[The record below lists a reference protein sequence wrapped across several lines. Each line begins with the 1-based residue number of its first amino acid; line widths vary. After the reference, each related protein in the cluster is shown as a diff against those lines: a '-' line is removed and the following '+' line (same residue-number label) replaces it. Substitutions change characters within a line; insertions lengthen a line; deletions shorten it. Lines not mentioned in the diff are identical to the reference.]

1 MSQYITVNEY
11 AALHHKQPVS
21 VRKLAQRGSL
31 KSAKKIGGVWLI
43 DKEEQYPDHRRSGS
57 VKSFE
62 MVRGMYLVD
71 EIAYVEGLPSTYVRI
86 GDQWCKKDVFRR
98 QLDKTNPEPTPVPYD
113 PFAGEDSERKM
124 NAGWFEAA
132 QNFGCLPRD
141 TDFVR
146 KELKRAATRT
156 SLPLSRRS
164 SMRSRKASVRTCSAG
179 SMGPNTSTRFVK
191 RCLSCLMGLTRCPSS
206 MSFVGWVSKQIIT
219 LRELSPCVSD
229 NRITK
234 ICYDIVMGTAEKLEA
249 TDIRPGRPRLGG
261 YDEATAIIN
270 FKVPASW
277 KTAMAQEAKSRNQN
291 LSDYLREVTSL
302 GYSAMHAGE

>member
-146 KELKRAATRT
+146 KELKRAATLDELAAVAAKFDAVKKSERT
-156 SLPLSRRS
+156 NVLGRFYGPEYEYTVREAVLELPDGVNAMSVEHEFRR
-164 SMRSRKASVRTCSAG
+164 MGIEADNYAPGVVAVRIG
-179 SMGPNTSTRFVK
+179 
-191 RCLSCLMGLTRCPSS
+191 
-206 MSFVGWVSKQIIT
+206 
-219 LRELSPCVSD
+219 
-229 NRITK
+229 
-234 ICYDIVMGTAEKLEA
+234 
-249 TDIRPGRPRLGG
+249 
-261 YDEATAIIN
+261 
-270 FKVPASW
+270 
-277 KTAMAQEAKSRNQN
+277 
-291 LSDYLREVTSL
+291 
-302 GYSAMHAGE
+302 